1 MLRLVMRLLAVALLL
16 MCATTSAYPGHHQ
29 PTGAQSPSPA
39 HTGVTHEAHVAW
51 GEDAEAG
58 GGHHAGITHPGHS
71 DDHPCVGAAPAPAS
85 AKPTAPAQIVA
96 VAGPAAHHSHVVDA
110 VAVEG
115 SRGRDVLLV
124 TGVCRT

>member
-1 MLRLVMRLLAVALLL
+1 MFRLVLRLMAVALLL
-16 MCATTSAYPGHHQ
+16 MCATASAYPGHHQ
-29 PTGAQSPSPA
+29 PTGAQSLSPA
-39 HTGVTHEAHVAW
+39 HTVVAHQAHVAL
-51 GEDAEAG
+51 GGSAEAG
-58 GGHHAGITHPGHS
+58 GGHHAGFTDPGHF

-85 AKPTAPAQIVA
+85 AKPTAPAQCVA
-96 VAGPAAHHSHVVDA
+96 VTGPAANHPHVVDA